1 MEKIII
7 ALAGNPNVGK
17 STLFNGLTGMR
28 QHVGNWPGKT
38 VERKEGTFKYN
49 DYEIDVVDLPGNYS
63 LTAYSIEE
71 IVSRDYIV
79 DEHPDV
85 IVNIVEAA
93 NLERNLYLTVQ
104 MLELG
109 ANVVLALNMNKA
121 ADDKGYKINADRLS
135 KLLGIPVVKFE
146 AIDDTGREE
155 LLQTIVKASKSPNN
169 VINRLE
175 YGSEIDEHI
184 GQLEKI
190 VNEDISGID
199 APSSWIALKLLED
212 DDEVVEKIKES
223 GKGQRVLSEA
233 KKIRG
238 HLDNIFGDDADAA
251 ITDARYGFI
260 AGLMQESVKKPKID
274 KVTRSDI
281 IDRIVTNKYLGIPI
295 FLLIM
300 WLTFQ
305 ITFTIGDPLGGYIEE
320 GFGLLGEAITASLG
334 EGFLTSFLV
343 DGIIGGVGG
352 VLVFVPIIF
361 LLFLILSVLED
372 SGYLARAA
380 FVMDRFMHK
389 LVGLHGKSFI
399 PMILGFGCAVPGIM
413 ATRTLENER
422 DRFLTMLI
430 VPFMSCSA
438 RLPVYALIVAAFFT
452 AYQGWVIFS
461 LYLLGIVVAIIV
473 ASIFKK
479 TIFKGMSAPFV
490 MELPPYRLPTVKGAI
505 IHMWER
511 GVLFLR
517 KAGTII
523 LAVSIIIWALSS
535 LPIGVDYA
543 SQESVT
549 GQIGTALSP
558 IFAPLGFGEWQATVA
573 IIYGFLA
580 KEVVVSTFGILYGV
594 GEEASDEPAPSEEG
608 TGEETSA
615 EPASGE
621 ESTVEP
627 SSGEES
633 AEPASGEEIS
643 TEGASGEKTSAEGEE
658 ATAEEEEEPAPEE
671 DAGFIAA
678 IQSLFTPLSAYAYLV
693 FVLLYIPCL
702 ATLAVIKRETNSW
715 KWPAFAAGYTFVVA
729 YVVSFIVF
737 QGGSLLGFA

>member
-1 MEKIII
+1 MDKIRIG
-7 ALAGNPNVGK
+7 LAGNPNVGK
-17 STLFNGLTGMR
+17 STLFNRLTGMR

-38 VERKEGTFKYN
+38 VEKKEGTFQYDN
-49 DYEIDVVDLPGNYS
+49 YEIEVVDLPGNYS
-63 LTAYSIEE
+63 LTAYSAEE
-71 IVSRDYIV
+71 LVSRDYIIN
-79 DEHPDV
+79 EKPDI
-85 IVNIVEAA
+85 IVNIVDAA

-104 MLELG
+104 MMELG
-109 ANVVLALNMNKA
+109 ANIVLALNMNKF
-121 ADDKGYKINADRLS
+121 ADEKGYKIDQKALS
-135 KLLGIPVVKFE
+135 QLLGIPVVKIE
-146 AIDDTGREE
+146 AIDETGEE
-155 LLQTIVKASKSPNN
+155 DLLKSILKAYESPKN
-169 VINRLE
+169 VIDRIE
-175 YGSEIDEHI
+175 YGNEISDHITELIDEIDTHLKMENR
-184 GQLEKI
+184 
-190 VNEDISGID
+190 V
-199 APSSWIALKLLED
+199 PSSWVALKLLEN
-212 DDEVVEKIKES
+212 DEEIINQVKTFDES
-223 GKGQRVLSEA
+223 
-233 KKIRG
+233 KKILSKAKQIDK
-238 HLDNIFGDDADAA
+238 HLEGVFGEDADSIIA
-251 ITDARYGFI
+251 DARYGFI
-260 AGLMQESVKKPKID
+260 AGLVKESVEKPKID
-274 KVTRSDI
+274 KITRSDL

-305 ITFTIGDPLGGYIEE
+305 ITFAVGDPLGGYIEE
-320 GFGLLGEAITASLG
+320 GFAWLGETVAAHLG
-334 EGFLTSFLV
+334 EGFLTSFIV

-361 LLFLILSVLED
+361 LMFLILSILED

-438 RLPVYALIVAAFFT
+438 RLPVYALIVAAFFV

-461 LYLLGIVVAIIV
+461 LYVLGIIVAIIM
-473 ASIFKK
+473 AAIFKK

-490 MELPPYRLPTVKGAI
+490 MELPPYRLPTLKGAL

-523 LAVSIIIWALSS
+523 LAVSIIIWVLSS
-535 LPIGVDYA
+535 LPIGVEYA

-558 IFAPLGFGEWQATVA
+558 VFEPLGFGEWQATVA

-580 KEVVVSTFGILYGV
+580 KEVVVSTFGILYGI
-594 GEEASDEPAPSEEG
+594 GEESSDESASSEEAPA
-608 TGEETSA
+608 EETSA
-615 EPASGE
+615 EE
-621 ESTVEP
+621 ET
-627 SSGEES
+627 
-633 AEPASGEEIS
+633 
-643 TEGASGEKTSAEGEE
+643 
-658 ATAEEEEEPAPEE
+658 APEE
-671 DAGFIAA
+671 DPGFIAA
-678 IQSLFTPLSAYAYLV
+678 IQELFTPLSAYAFMV

-715 KWPAFAAGYTFVVA
+715 KWPTFAAGYTFVVA
-729 YVVSFIVF
+729 YVVSLIVY
-737 QGGSLLGFA
+737 QGGLLLGFG